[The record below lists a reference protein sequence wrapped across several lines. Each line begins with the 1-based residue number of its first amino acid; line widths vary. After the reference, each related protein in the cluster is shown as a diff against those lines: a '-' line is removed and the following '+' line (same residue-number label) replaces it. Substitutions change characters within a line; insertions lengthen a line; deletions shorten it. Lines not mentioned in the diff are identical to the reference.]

1 MDFICAFM
9 ATWKYVAQKKVKN
22 TEFLSPVNK
31 GEHVFLFQIKFTDL
45 V

>member
-9 ATWKYVAQKKVKN
+9 ATWKYVAQKNVKN
-22 TEFLSPVNK
+22 TEFFSPVNK